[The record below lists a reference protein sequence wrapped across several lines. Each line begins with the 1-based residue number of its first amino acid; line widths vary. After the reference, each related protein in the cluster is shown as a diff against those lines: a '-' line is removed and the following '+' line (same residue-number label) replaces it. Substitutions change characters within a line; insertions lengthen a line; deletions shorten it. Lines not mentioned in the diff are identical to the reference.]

1 MFPFHF
7 EYIARFKTL
16 RKARKAR
23 QRVLQHTAQI
33 VKRPGPG
40 LLAFLLGVAIGVM
53 FTLSAAEMYIRN
65 AYEHGF
71 WSISAAVLGGVALYY
86 FLQPFLPDFA
96 DHSHG
101 KKASEVGSDLT
112 HSATL
117 QLWTC
122 LASQWSS

>member
-1 MFPFHF
+1 
-7 EYIARFKTL
+7 
-16 RKARKAR
+16 
-23 QRVLQHTAQI
+23 
-33 VKRPGPG
+33 
-40 LLAFLLGVAIGVM
+40 M

-101 KKASEVGSDLT
+101 KKASEVGSQLHIALRSGSYT
-112 HSATL
+112 WHAHLPSSAH
-117 QLWTC
+117 
-122 LASQWSS
+122 ADH